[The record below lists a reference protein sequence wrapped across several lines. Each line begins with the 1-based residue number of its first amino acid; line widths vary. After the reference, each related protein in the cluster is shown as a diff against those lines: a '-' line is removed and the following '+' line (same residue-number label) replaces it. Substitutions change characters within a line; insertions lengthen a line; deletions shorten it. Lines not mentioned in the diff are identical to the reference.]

1 MEYKLLKDWE
11 SKRHNKKL
19 IAGIIVRITKQKELE
34 ELIELGCIETPKK
47 IEKNNKKIN
56 KIINLKNK
64 ENGNIK
70 RN

>member
-1 MEYKLLKDWE
+1 MEYKLLKDWK

-19 IAGIIVRITKQKELE
+19 LAGLIVRIKEQKELE

-47 IEKNNKKIN
+47 IDKKTN